1 MKFYEDM
8 ASAMENL
15 TKRGAFLTVKNNN
28 VVNTM
33 TIAWG
38 YIGYSWNKP
47 FFVAMVRPQRYT
59 QELIKDA
66 KDYTISI
73 PYSDKMK
80 EALMTCGTKSGRDI
94 DIDKEK
100 EANIKFLPSQK
111 VESPVVDDCDMYYEC
126 NIKYIDVLDKEK
138 FPQELKVNYPSD
150 DYHYLYYGE
159 IVECYK
165 K

>member
-1 MKFYEDM
+1 MNFYEDM

-15 TKRGAFLTVKNNN
+15 TERGAFLTVKNNN
-28 VVNTM
+28 IVNTM

-38 YIGYSWNKP
+38 YMGYSWNKP

-73 PYSDKMK
+73 PYSDEMK
-80 EALMTCGTKSGRDI
+80 EALIICGTKSGR

-100 EANIKFLPSQK
+100 EANIKFVPSK
-111 VESPVVDDCDMYYEC
+111 KIESPVVDNCNMYYEC

-138 FPQELKVNYPSD
+138 FPQDLKVNYTND

-165 K
+165 NK

>member
-1 MKFYEDM
+1 MNFYEGL
-8 ASAMENL
+8 ENVMKNL
-15 TKRGAFLTVKNNN
+15 SERGAFLTVKEDDI
-28 VVNTM
+28 VNTM

-38 YIGYSWNKP
+38 YVGYSWNKP

-59 QELIKDA
+59 QEIIKNSESF
-66 KDYTISI
+66 TVSI
-73 PYSDKMK
+73 PYSDDMK
-80 EALMTCGTKSGRDI
+80 KALTICGTKSGR

-100 EANIKFLPSQK
+100 EANIKFIHSK
-111 VESPVVDDCDMYYEC
+111 TVDTPIVKGCDMYYEC
-126 NIKYIDVLDKEK
+126 KIQYVDELHGDK
-138 FPQELKVNYPSD
+138 FPKELKNNYPKD